1 MARPEKI
8 KSVPSEGTPASQE
21 INRPMAVKEIMVEDR
36 IDAMEAYIAV
46 LERRIERH
54 EQYHFGKKK

>member
-1 MARPEKI
+1 MARGKEI
-8 KSVPSEGTPASQE
+8 KTGSESEET
-21 INRPMAVKEIMVEDR
+21 IRPMAVKEIMVEDR